1 MSTNYLNL
9 MGITGSGK
17 TTFFNNYNNRDKL
30 NFRSK
35 LMEIYYKKTPNEI
48 KLISQIFTPSIYLNS
63 NKIIKKHL
71 NNRLNKLNKID
82 KIKYKLSFTRKL
94 QFNYLIKKIQPNF
107 FIEDE
112 GILSFIDNFYIHPQ
126 FIEMN
131 FEFEKIIDNFF
142 IIPNKIIYF
151 HNNSELLRK
160 RYIERDDKPW
170 RFSNKKDLI
179 EFFEKSK
186 KKYDIFLN
194 VMSKKYNTKII
205 YHNNV

>member
-1 MSTNYLNL
+1 
-9 MGITGSGK
+9 
-17 TTFFNNYNNRDKL
+17 
-30 NFRSK
+30 
-35 LMEIYYKKTPNEI
+35 
-48 KLISQIFTPSIYLNS
+48 
-63 NKIIKKHL
+63 
-71 NNRLNKLNKID
+71 
-82 KIKYKLSFTRKL
+82 
-94 QFNYLIKKIQPNF
+94 
-107 FIEDE
+107 
-112 GILSFIDNFYIHPQ
+112 
-126 FIEMN
+126 MN

>member
-17 TTFFNNYNNRDKL
+17 TTFFNNYHSRDKL

-35 LMEIYYKKTPNEI
+35 IMEIYNKKTPNEI
-48 KLISQIFTPSIYLNS
+48 KLISQIFTPNIYLNS

-82 KIKYKLSFTRKL
+82 KFKYKLSFTRKL
-94 QFNYLIKKIQPNF
+94 QFNYLIKKIKPNF

-112 GILSFIDNFYIHPQ
+112 GILSFIDNFYIHPL

-151 HNNSELLRK
+151 HNNSELLKK

-194 VMSKKYNTKII
+194 VMSKKYNTKIV